1 MTEEQR
7 IPTPAPA
14 DLPSFKIK
22 INGSEISA
30 EYQVQGVV
38 VMRAFNKIASAEL
51 ILFDGDPS
59 TEEFKLSSSEDF
71 IPGNEVE
78 VLAGYH
84 SNDEVIFK
92 GLVVRHGLKVH
103 KERPAVLRIECRDA
117 AVKLTV
123 GRKNAYFY
131 DSSDSEI
138 IEELASS
145 AGLQPDVE
153 ATAVTHVEMVQL
165 DATDWDFIVT
175 RAEANGKLVATQ
187 DGTLVAKAP
196 DSSTE
201 PVLSLAYGSSLLE
214 FEAMLDARSQYKS
227 IQSSAWDA
235 ANQEMLE
242 AEAED
247 PSALT
252 PGNLTAGD
260 LAAVIDLEQ
269 LRLKHAGQVSDQE
282 LQVWADGY
290 RMRTEFSKVRGRA
303 RVQGFAG
310 IHPGDMVELGGV
322 GDRFSGSALVS
333 GVRHEINAKNWET
346 DIAFGLAPE
355 TFAAEHPDLPEARAD
370 GLLPAISGLHIGL
383 VTALEGDPNGED
395 RVQVRIPMIDPG
407 EQGVWARVVTLDA
420 GQERGSFFRPE
431 IGDEVILGF
440 LNDDPRNPVILGMMN
455 SSAKPAPLAA
465 SDDNPEKGF
474 VTRSGI
480 KLLFNDELVS
490 LTVETPNGNKIVLSD
505 ESGSAL
511 IEDEN
516 GNKALLDSS
525 GISLESASD
534 LILKASGDIN
544 LEGVNITAS
553 ASAQLKAEGSA
564 AAEVSSGGTTT
575 VKGSVVMIN

>member
-1 MTEEQR
+1 MTAEQR

-14 DLPSFKIK
+14 DLPTFKIK

-30 EYQVQGVV
+30 EYQVQGIVIT
-38 VMRAFNKIASAEL
+38 RAFNKVSSAEL
-51 ILFDGDPS
+51 ILFDGDPA
-59 TEEFKLSSSEDF
+59 TQEFKLSSSEDF

-78 VLAGYH
+78 ILAGYH
-84 SNDEVIFK
+84 SNDEVVFK
-92 GLVVRHGLKVH
+92 GLVVRHGLKIYQ
-103 KERPAVLRIECRDA
+103 ERPAVLRIECKDA

-123 GRKNAYFY
+123 GRKNTYFY
-131 DSSDSEI
+131 DSTDSEI
-138 IEELASS
+138 IEEVASG
-145 AGLQPDVE
+145 AGLQSDVE
-153 ATAVTHVEMVQL
+153 STDVTHVEMVQL

-201 PVLSLAYGSSLLE
+201 PVLSLAYGSTLLD
-214 FEAMLDARSQYKS
+214 FEAILDARSQFKS

-242 AEAED
+242 VEAED
-247 PSALT
+247 PSAVT
-252 PGNLTAGD
+252 PGNLATDD

-282 LQVWADGY
+282 LQAWADGY
-290 RMRTEFSKVRGRA
+290 RMRAEFSKVRGRA
-303 RVQGFAG
+303 RIQGFAG
-310 IHPGDMVELGGV
+310 ILPGHVVELGGV

-355 TFAAEHPDLPEARAD
+355 TFAMAHPDLLDSRAD
-370 GLLPAISGLHIGL
+370 GLLPAISGLHIAL
-383 VTALEGDPNGED
+383 VTALEGDPQGED
-395 RVQVRIPMIDPG
+395 RVQVRIPMIDPA
-407 EQGVWARVVTLDA
+407 EQGVWARVATLDA
-420 GQERGSFFRPE
+420 GEERGSFFRPE

-440 LNDDPRNPVILGMMN
+440 LNDDPRNPIILGMMN
-455 SSAKPAPLAA
+455 SSAKAAPLAA

-480 KLLFNDELVS
+480 KLLFNDEVVS
-490 LTVETPNGNKIVLSD
+490 LTVETPNGNKIVVSD
-505 ESGSAL
+505 DSGSVV

-534 LILKASGDIN
+534 LTIKASGDIN
-544 LEGVNITAS
+544 LEAVNINLS

-564 AAEVSSGGTTT
+564 AAEVSSSGTTT